1 MNGTIVIFKKE
12 MLDQLRSYRIFIFSI
27 ILLIFAISSPVIA
40 KITPD
45 LLKMIGT
52 TGEYSIQT
60 LKIPDYKDAYAEFFK
75 NLSQIGAIV
84 ILLIYSGIICDEKV
98 KGSAAMILTKNLSRA
113 SFVVGKFLTAAF
125 IWTVIYLVCAGVCF
139 GYTYYFFPVLPHGN
153 VILSNVMFWLY
164 GLLLIS
170 FTLFAST
177 VSNSHAT
184 ATVFAFLGWVVL
196 LISSAIP
203 KVQNYSPSLLG
214 TLNVE
219 VISGIKNFSDVY
231 ISVIIGCVLIIGFV
245 ILSAISLSKQEI

>member
-1 MNGTIVIFKKE
+1 MNGVIVIFKKE
-12 MLDQLRSYRIFIFSI
+12 MLDQLRSYKLFIFAI

-40 KITPD
+40 KMTPD
-45 LLKMIGT
+45 LLKMMSSQI
-52 TGEYSIQT
+52 
-60 LKIPDYKDAYAEFFK
+60 KITMPIPTYKTAYEQFFK
-75 NLSQIGAIV
+75 NISEFGAIAV
-84 ILLIYSGIICDEKV
+84 ILIYSGIVCDEKV
-98 KGSAAMILTKNLSRA
+98 KGSATMILTKNLSRT

-125 IWTVIYLVCAGVCF
+125 IWTAVYLVSAGICF
-139 GYTYYFFPVLPHGN
+139 GYAYYFFPVLPHGN
-153 VILSNVMFWLY
+153 VVLSNAMFWIY

-177 VSNSHAT
+177 VSNSHAI

-203 KVQNYSPSLLG
+203 RVQDYSPSLLG

-219 VISGIKNFSDVY
+219 VISGTKNFSGVN
-231 ISVIIGCVLIIGFV
+231 ISMIIGCVLIIGFV